1 MQDPHLFL
9 VKSNLVTKFTTQNH
23 FKSSVLPKTLP
34 LFSRFLLVKP
44 ESLLVKSAG
53 ARGDAG
59 GGPRREALGLLHVAS
74 EERLEADRV
83 PWKKLLEAV
92 IFPTITRLLYEY

>member
-59 GGPRREALGLLHVAS
+59 GGSKARGPRPAACCFGRAVGSRSGAV
-74 EERLEADRV
+74 EETVGGGD
-83 PWKKLLEAV
+83 
-92 IFPTITRLLYEY
+92 ISHNNTTIV